1 MNIGVIGLGAVGT
14 AVVDGLSKYHFVEGY
29 DIDGRGSMDQIL
41 KTDVVFITVPTD
53 SDNHGSLDTS
63 IVESVVSDLSNKNY
77 LGIVVVKST
86 LSPRTMDTLHSRH
99 SDLRLCYMPEYLRE
113 KDALEWFANPDR
125 IVISGDKNDIEVVL
139 ESFSWVDEDVPR
151 LEMSYLEA
159 ELSKL
164 AHNAFIAT
172 KVTFTCEVER
182 ICDDNSCDPHK
193 VMNGV
198 WVDRRINNPA
208 HLTPRLGGFGGKCV
222 PKDTEA
228 LVSFDKDRNSILT
241 HLKKRGSEERV
252 SKIRRDR
259 LTNNEG
265 FLVSSILFTA
275 LIFIIL
281 FVIIDE
287 FEYNPDPINHVIY
300 SEGVEYFQYD
310 RVYASD
316 IEFVQSWNISE
327 YSEYCE
333 TLPDKYGDTSTTC
346 YGYTTTYLYLSSGEF
361 VIRTSD
367 YNMLS
372 CLSNTCSVVGI
383 VDYENSVVVLT
394 WS

>member
-1 MNIGVIGLGAVGT
+1 MEGLEVN
-14 AVVDGLSKYHFVEGY
+14 
-29 DIDGRGSMDQIL
+29 
-41 KTDVVFITVPTD
+41 VFRR
-53 SDNHGSLDTS
+53 
-63 IVESVVSDLSNKNY
+63 
-77 LGIVVVKST
+77 T
-86 LSPRTMDTLHSRH
+86 LR
-99 SDLRLCYMPEYLRE
+99 
-113 KDALEWFANPDR
+113 
-125 IVISGDKNDIEVVL
+125 
-139 ESFSWVDEDVPR
+139 
-151 LEMSYLEA
+151 
-159 ELSKL
+159 
-164 AHNAFIAT
+164 
-172 KVTFTCEVER
+172 
-182 ICDDNSCDPHK
+182 
-193 VMNGV
+193 
-198 WVDRRINNPA
+198 
-208 HLTPRLGGFGGKCV
+208 
-222 PKDTEA
+222 A

>member
-14 AVVDGLSKYHFVEGY
+14 AVVDVLSKYHFVEGY
-29 DIDGRGSMDQIL
+29 DIDGRGSMHQIL
-41 KTDVVFITVPTD
+41 KSDVVFITVPTD
-53 SDNHGSLDTS
+53 SDKHGSLDTS
-63 IVESVVSDLSNKNY
+63 IVESVVSELSNHNY
-77 LGIVVVKST
+77 PGIAVVKST
-86 LSPRTMDTLHSRH
+86 LSPRTMDTLKSRH

-113 KDALEWFANPDR
+113 KDAQEWFAKPDR
-125 IVISGDKNDIEVVL
+125 IVISGNKDDIEVVL

-151 LEMSYLEA
+151 LEMSCLEA
-159 ELSKL
+159 EISKL

-172 KVTFTCEVER
+172 KVTFTCEIER

-208 HLTPRLGGFGGKCV
+208 HLTPGLGGFGGKCV

-228 LVSFDKDRNSILT
+228 LVSFDKDRSSILT
-241 HLKKRGSEERV
+241 HLKERGSEERV

-259 LTNNEG
+259 LANNEG
-265 FLVSSILFTA
+265 FLVSSILLTA
-275 LIFIIL
+275 SILIIL
-281 FVIIDE
+281 LVIAYTY
-287 FEYNPDPINHVIY
+287 EYNPDSINHVIY
-300 SEGVEYFQYD
+300 SEGVEYSQYD
-310 RVYASD
+310 RVYASNV
-316 IEFVQSWNISE
+316 EFVESWNISE
-327 YSEYCE
+327 YSEYCD
-333 TLPDKYGDTSTTC
+333 TWPDKYGDTSANC
-346 YGYTTTYLYLSSGEF
+346 YAYTTTYLYLSSDDF

-372 CLSNTCSVVGI
+372 CLSNSCSVVGI